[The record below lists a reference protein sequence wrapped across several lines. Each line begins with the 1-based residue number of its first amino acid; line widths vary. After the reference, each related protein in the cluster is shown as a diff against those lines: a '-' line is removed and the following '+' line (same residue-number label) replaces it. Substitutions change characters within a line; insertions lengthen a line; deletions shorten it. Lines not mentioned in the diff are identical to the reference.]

1 MRSKL
6 VFSLC
11 AVALAALLPGQRLP
25 SSAAPGAHLAGRAD
39 CCTIAQKEVCIKFH
53 ELAEC
58 EDGTCVCSPP

>member
-11 AVALAALLPGQRLP
+11 AVALAALLPGRLP
-25 SSAAPGAHLAGRAD
+25 ASHAAGAVKSSLTQ
-39 CCTIAQKEVCIKFH
+39 CCTLQQKEVCSHFH

-58 EDGTCVCSPP
+58 VNGGCVCSPP